1 MCFFFWLFCVGGV
14 VLFSGLF
21 SLCLVYWFF
30 VFLFFSRVR
39 VSVFL
44 GSWLCVLYASVSC
57 LRGLPYVCVVVSVLS
72 LCLLCMVFV
81 SLVGACVLCPCCSF
95 VVVSCGVVSVFSGVL
110 PVVYCVLS
118 LL

>member
-1 MCFFFWLFCVGGV
+1 M
-14 VLFSGLF
+14 
-21 SLCLVYWFF
+21 
-30 VFLFFSRVR
+30 FLFFSRVR

-81 SLVGACVLCPCCSF
+81 SLVGACVLCPYCSPVSMCLVGALSVAYCLLSIGLLS
-95 VVVSCGVVSVFSGVL
+95 VVLLCLVC
-110 PVVYCVLS
+110 CVLS
-118 LL
+118 LLF